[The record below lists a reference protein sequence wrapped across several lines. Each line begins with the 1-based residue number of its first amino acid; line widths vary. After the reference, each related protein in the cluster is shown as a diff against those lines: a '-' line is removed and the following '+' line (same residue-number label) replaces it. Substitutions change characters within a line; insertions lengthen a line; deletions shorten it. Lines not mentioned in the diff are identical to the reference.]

1 MHSLTRILLAVIL
14 AALSALAHSQAFPTK
29 PLRLIVPFPPGGAAD
44 IYGRLIADHMGRGL
58 GQPVLVENKPGGS
71 TIIGTEMVARAPADG
86 HTLLIVFPSFLIN
99 SAMRANVPYDA
110 TRDFRAVGQAISVP
124 MAIAVTPG
132 LPIRNMAELIAYAKA
147 KPGEIS
153 YGTPG
158 IGTTHHVIGE
168 MFRLAAGIQ
177 ITHAPFQGEIPAL
190 TAASGGHLPM
200 VLVNA
205 SAVAPYA
212 KNGRVRAIVVTTRER
227 VEQMPDIPTMREV
240 GLADIES
247 SNWSG
252 IVVASATPTPV
263 VTRLNAELVKALS
276 SPEVKEKFQAL
287 SMVPTPGTAE
297 QFGAMLQAEA
307 ARFVKAARAA
317 GLKLE

>member
-1 MHSLTRILLAVIL
+1 MHPLTRILLAVIL

>member
-1 MHSLTRILLAVIL
+1 MRPIARVLLAVIL
-14 AALSALAHSQAFPTK
+14 AALPALAHAQAFPSR

-44 IYGRLIADHMGRGL
+44 IYGRLLADHMGRGL
-58 GQPVLVENKPGGS
+58 GQAILVENKPGGS
-71 TIIGTEMVARAPADG
+71 TIIGTEMAARAPADG

-99 SAMRANVPYDA
+99 SAMRSNVPYDA
-110 TRDFRAVGQAISVP
+110 ARDFRPVGQAISVP

-147 KPGEIS
+147 KPGDIS

-190 TAASGGHLPM
+190 TAASGAHLPM

-212 KNGRVRAIVVTTRER
+212 KNGRVRAIAVTTRER
-227 VEQMPDIPTMREV
+227 VEQMPEVPTMREL
-240 GLADIES
+240 GLAEIES

-252 IVVASATPTPV
+252 IVVAAATPAPA
-263 VTRLNAELVKALS
+263 VTRLNAEMVKALS
-276 SPEVKEKFQAL
+276 SPEVKEKLQAL
-287 SMVPTPGTAE
+287 SMLPTPGTAE

-307 ARFVKAARAA
+307 ARYVKAARAA

>member
-1 MHSLTRILLAVIL
+1 MHTMIRALLAVIL
-14 AALSALAHSQAFPTK
+14 AALPALAHPQAFPAK

-44 IYGRLIADHMGRGL
+44 IYGRLLADHMGRGL
-58 GQPVLVENKPGGS
+58 GQPILVENKPGGS

-110 TRDFRAVGQAISVP
+110 ARDFRAVGQAISVP
-124 MAIAVTPG
+124 MAIAVTPS

-147 KPGEIS
+147 KPGDIS

-252 IVVASATPTPV
+252 IVVASATPNSA

-276 SPEVKEKFQAL
+276 STEVKEKFQAL

-307 ARFVKAARAA
+307 ARYVKAARAA

>member
-1 MHSLTRILLAVIL
+1 
-14 AALSALAHSQAFPTK
+14 
-29 PLRLIVPFPPGGAAD
+29 LIVPFPPGGSAD
-44 IYGRLIADHMGRGL
+44 ITGRLLADHMGRGL
-58 GQPVLVENKPGGS
+58 GQTILVENKPGGS
-71 TIIGTEMVARAPADG
+71 TIIGTEMAVRAPADG
-86 HTLLIVFPSFLIN
+86 HTLLMVFPVFLIN

-110 TRDFRAVGQAISVP
+110 IRDFRAVGQALSVP

-147 KPGEIS
+147 RPGEIS

-158 IGTTHHVIGE
+158 IGTNQHIVGE
-168 MFRLAAGIQ
+168 MLRLAAGIQ

-205 SAVAPYA
+205 AAVAPYA
-212 KNGRVRAIVVTTRER
+212 KNGRVRAIVVTTRDR
-227 VEQMPDIPTMREV
+227 VELMPDVPTMREA
-240 GLADIES
+240 GLPEIES

-252 IVVASATPTPV
+252 IVVAAATPTAV
-263 VTRLNAELVKALS
+263 VTRLNTELVKALS
-276 SPEVKEKFQAL
+276 TPEVKDKFQAL
-287 SMVPTPGTAE
+287 SMAPTPGTAE
-297 QFGAMLQAEA
+297 QFDAMLQSDA
-307 ARFVKAARAA
+307 ARYVKAARAA